1 MKKYFVLLL
10 CGFVFLSA
18 TAQLKVDYIGNVGI
32 DTDADTLLSALAV
45 GNNGENNVYTKI
57 VAPTNIAIAAEVEPV
72 QASAGWQIALKA
84 KTYIG
89 NTSNRISGIYSLAC
103 CNPEISFGRSY
114 SIIGVGGGCTS
125 GYNVGVFGNVMGT
138 HNGAGI
144 VGSCKNSETDT
155 PPYIQGGRFA
165 GYFDGNVKVIGTL
178 TATNITTTSDIRL
191 KDNISSLS
199 ESPVS
204 TSLFDLKPV
213 RYTFR
218 QCQTEYVT
226 DTGTIVVNALNPES
240 VSFEKEH
247 FGLIAQDVKEVFP
260 ELVSEDTDGMLSI
273 NYIELIP
280 IMIQTLKELKTEVE
294 TLKENKES
302 NVPKAASVDN
312 AILEIAD
319 TPNADSLVPSLSQ
332 NTPNPFNTDTRV
344 AYYLPETVSQAAIY
358 IYDMQGAQKSV
369 YSLTERG
376 NAVVTINGGSL
387 NAGMYLY
394 SLIADGKLV
403 DTKRMV
409 LTK

>member
-10 CGFVFLSA
+10 CGFVFLNA
-18 TAQLKVDYIGNVGI
+18 TAQLKVDYAGNIGI

-45 GNNGENNVYTKI
+45 GCEGANKI
-57 VAPTNIAIAAEVEPV
+57 YAKVAAPTE
-72 QASAGWQIALKA
+72 IALE
-84 KTYIG
+84 TRNLYPSFGGWRIG
-89 NTSNRISGIYSLAC
+89 HRIISYANTSSDKVSGIYA
-103 CNPEISFGRSY
+103 PSFSFTDMNTGRSY
-114 SIIGVGGGCTS
+114 AIVGIGGGCTS
-125 GYNVGVFGNVMGT
+125 GYNVGVFGNVRG
-138 HNGAGI
+138 NNDGAGI
-144 VGSCKNSETDT
+144 VGSCKNTEIDM
-155 PPYIQGGRFA
+155 PPCIQGGRFA

-218 QCQTEYVT
+218 QYQTEYVT

-240 VSFEKEH
+240 VSFKKEH

-260 ELVSEDTDGMLSI
+260 ELVSEDADGMLSV

-294 TLKENKES
+294 MLKGNKES
-302 NVPKAASVDN
+302 DVAKAASVDN

-319 TPNADSLVPSLSQ
+319 TSNADSSVPSLSQ

-403 DTKRMV
+403 DTKRMI